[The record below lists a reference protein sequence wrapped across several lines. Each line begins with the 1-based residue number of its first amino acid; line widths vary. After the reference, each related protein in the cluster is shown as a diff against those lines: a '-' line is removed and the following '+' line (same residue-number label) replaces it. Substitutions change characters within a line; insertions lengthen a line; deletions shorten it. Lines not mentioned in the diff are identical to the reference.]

1 METTFQRSAAPS
13 RRSATPFKPGIFA
26 VRGLGTLIVLFW
38 SALVIVPLVVVLSV
52 ALKSPVDLLNNPM
65 GWPSQFVWSNFADA
79 WNNAALGQSL
89 VNSVLITS
97 CTLLGLI
104 VCGAMAA
111 YPLAR
116 FTGPWSQRTYLYFV
130 AGLIVPIQLGLF
142 PLYKEMHDLGLI
154 NTYYGVILL
163 YIAINLPFV
172 IFLYTGFIKTVPRE
186 LEEAALLDG
195 AGPMQTFWMIVFP
208 LLRPVTATVAI
219 TSTLSIWNDFFI
231 PLIFLQRDG
240 MQTLPLAIY
249 NFVGQFNNNWSL
261 IFASVIIS
269 SLPLIVLFLIL
280 QRYFIKGIAAGA
292 VRG

>member
-1 METTFQRSAAPS
+1 MQTIALSKRSLLAL
-13 RRSATPFKPGIFA
+13 KPGFLA
-26 VRGLGTLIVLFW
+26 FRGLALLIVLFW
-38 SALVIVPLVVVLSV
+38 SAMVVIPLVVLLSV

-65 GWPSQFVWSNFADA
+65 GWPARFVWSNFADA
-79 WNNAALGQSL
+79 WNNAALGQAL
-89 VNSVLITS
+89 FNSVLITS
-97 CTLLGLI
+97 ATVLGLI
-104 VCGAMAA
+104 LCGALAA

-116 FTGPWSQRTYLYFV
+116 FVGPWSQRIYLYFV

-142 PLYKEMHDLGLI
+142 PLYKEMHDLQLI

-163 YIAINLPFV
+163 YIAVNLPFV

-195 AGPMQTFWMIVFP
+195 AGPMRTFWWVVFP
-208 LLRPVTATVAI
+208 LLRPATATVAI
-219 TSTLSIWNDFFI
+219 TSALSTWNDFFI

-249 NFVGQFNNNWSL
+249 NFVGQYNNNWSL

-269 SLPLIVLFLIL
+269 SLPLIILFLLL

-292 VRG
+292 LRG

>member
-1 METTFQRSAAPS
+1 MQITLFSK
-13 RRSATPFKPGIFA
+13 RSATSLKPGIFA
-26 VRGLGTLIVLFW
+26 VRGLGLLIVLLW
-38 SALVIVPLVVVLSV
+38 SAAVLIPLAVLVSV
-52 ALKSPVDLLNNPM
+52 ALKSPTDLLNNPI
-65 GWPSQFVWSNFADA
+65 GWPVRFVWSNFVDA
-79 WNNAALGQSL
+79 WNNAGLGQSFL
-89 VNSVLITS
+89 NSVLITG
-97 CTLLGLI
+97 CTLLGLVI
-104 VCGAMAA
+104 FGASAA

-116 FTGPWSQRTYLYFV
+116 VARPWVQRVYTYFV
-130 AGLIVPIQLGLF
+130 AGLIVPFQLGLF
-142 PLYKEMHDLGLI
+142 PLYKEMHDLELI
-154 NTYYGVILL
+154 NTYQGAILL
-163 YIAINLPFV
+163 YIAVNLPFV

-195 AGPMQTFWMIVFP
+195 AGPFRTFWMVVFP

-219 TSTLSIWNDFFI
+219 TSTLSTWNDFFI

-292 VRG
+292 LRG

>member
-1 METTFQRSAAPS
+1 MQIPALPKRTLLPL
-13 RRSATPFKPGIFA
+13 KPGLLAF
-26 VRGLGTLIVLFW
+26 RGAALLVVLFW
-38 SALVIVPLVVVLSV
+38 SAVVVIPLVVLLSV

-65 GWPSQFVWSNFADA
+65 GWPARFVWSNFADA
-79 WNNAALGQSL
+79 WNNAALGQAFF
-89 VNSVLITS
+89 NSVLITGAS
-97 CTLLGLI
+97 VLGLI
-104 VCGAMAA
+104 VCGSLAA

-116 FTGPWSQRTYLYFV
+116 YTGPWSQRTYIYFV

-142 PLYKEMHDLGLI
+142 PLYKEMHDLQLI

-163 YIAINLPFV
+163 YIAVNLPFV

-186 LEEAALLDG
+186 LEEAAVLDG
-195 AGPMQTFWMIVFP
+195 ASPMRIFWLIVFP

-219 TSTLSIWNDFFI
+219 TSALSTWNDFFI

-269 SLPLIVLFLIL
+269 SLPLIALFLIL

-292 VRG
+292 LK

>member
-1 METTFQRSAAPS
+1 M
-13 RRSATPFKPGIFA
+13 PFKPGFLA
-26 VRGLGTLIVLFW
+26 FRGLALLIVLFW
-38 SALVIVPLVVVLSV
+38 SVLVVIPLVVLFSV
-52 ALKSPVDLLNNPM
+52 ALKSPVELLNNPM
-65 GWPSQFVWSNFADA
+65 GWPAHFVWSNFADA
-79 WNNAALGQSL
+79 WNNAALGQAFF
-89 VNSVLITS
+89 NSVLITAAS
-97 CTLLGLI
+97 VLGLI
-104 VCGAMAA
+104 VCGSLAA

-116 FTGPWSQRTYLYFV
+116 YTGTWSQRTYIYFV

-142 PLYKEMHDLGLI
+142 PLYKEMHDLQLI

-163 YIAINLPFV
+163 YIAVNLPFV

-195 AGPMQTFWMIVFP
+195 AGPMQIFRLIVFP

-249 NFVGQFNNNWSL
+249 DFVGQYNNNWSL

-269 SLPLIVLFLIL
+269 SLPLVALFLIL

-292 VRG
+292 LRG

>member
-1 METTFQRSAAPS
+1 MQIPALPKRSLMPL
-13 RRSATPFKPGIFA
+13 KPGFLA
-26 VRGLGTLIVLFW
+26 FRGLALLIVLFW
-38 SALVIVPLVVVLSV
+38 SALVVIPLVVLFSV

-65 GWPSQFVWSNFADA
+65 GWPARFVWSNFADA
-79 WNNAALGQSL
+79 WNNAALGQAL
-89 VNSVLITS
+89 FNSVLITS
-97 CTLLGLI
+97 ATVLGLI
-104 VCGAMAA
+104 VCGSLAA

-116 FTGPWSQRTYLYFV
+116 FIGPWFQRIYIYFV

-142 PLYKEMHDLGLI
+142 PLYKEMHDLQLI

-163 YIAINLPFV
+163 YIAVNLPFV

-195 AGPMQTFWMIVFP
+195 AGPMQTFWLIVFP

-219 TSTLSIWNDFFI
+219 TSALSTWNDFFI
-231 PLIFLQRDG
+231 PLIFLQRSG

-292 VRG
+292 LKG

>member
-1 METTFQRSAAPS
+1 MQIPALPKKFTTPLKPVFLVSRSLALLLV
-13 RRSATPFKPGIFA
+13 I
-26 VRGLGTLIVLFW
+26 FW
-38 SALVIVPLVVVLSV
+38 SALVIIPLVILLSV
-52 ALKSPVDLLNNPM
+52 ALKSPTDLLNNPL
-65 GWPSQFVWSNFADA
+65 GWPAKFIWSNFADA
-79 WNNAALGQSL
+79 WNNAALGQAFF
-89 VNSVLITS
+89 NSVLITS
-97 CTLLGLI
+97 ATVLGLI
-104 VCGAMAA
+104 VCGALAA

-116 FTGPWSQRTYLYFV
+116 FVGPWSQRTYIYFV

-142 PLYKEMHDLGLI
+142 PLYKEMHDLQLI

-172 IFLYTGFIKTVPRE
+172 IFLYTGFIKTIPRE

-195 AGPMQTFWMIVFP
+195 ASPMRTFWMIVFP

-219 TSTLSIWNDFFI
+219 TSALSTWNDFFI

-240 MQTLPLAIY
+240 MQTLPLAIF

-261 IFASVIIS
+261 IFASVVIS
-269 SLPLIVLFLIL
+269 SLPLMVLFLIL

-292 VRG
+292 LK

>member
-1 METTFQRSAAPS
+1 MQTTTLSKRSLMPV
-13 RRSATPFKPGIFA
+13 KPGFLA
-26 VRGLGTLIVLFW
+26 FRGLALLIVLFW
-38 SALVIVPLVVVLSV
+38 SAVVVIPLVVLFSV
-52 ALKSPVDLLNNPM
+52 ALKSPVELLNNPM
-65 GWPSQFVWSNFADA
+65 GWPARFVWSNFADA
-79 WNNAALGQSL
+79 WNNAALGQAL
-89 VNSVLITS
+89 FNSVLITGVS
-97 CTLLGLI
+97 VLGLI
-104 VCGAMAA
+104 LCGSLAA

-116 FTGPWSQRTYLYFV
+116 FGGRWSQRTYIYFV

-142 PLYKEMHDLGLI
+142 PLYKEMHDLQLI

-163 YIAINLPFV
+163 YIAVNLPFV

-195 AGPMQTFWMIVFP
+195 AGPMQTFWLIVFP

-219 TSTLSIWNDFFI
+219 TSALTTWNDFFI

-269 SLPLIVLFLIL
+269 SLPLILLFLIL

-292 VRG
+292 LKG

>member
-1 METTFQRSAAPS
+1 MQIPALP
-13 RRSATPFKPGIFA
+13 RRSWPLRPGLLAF
-26 VRGLGTLIVLFW
+26 RGLALLIVLFW
-38 SALVIVPLVVVLSV
+38 SIAVVIPLMVLLSV
-52 ALKSPVDLLNNPM
+52 ALKSPVELLNNPM
-65 GWPSQFVWSNFADA
+65 GWPAHFVWSNFADA
-79 WNNAALGQSL
+79 WNNAALGQAFF
-89 VNSVLITS
+89 NSVLITAAS
-97 CTLLGLI
+97 VLGLI
-104 VCGAMAA
+104 VCGSLAA

-116 FTGPWSQRTYLYFV
+116 YTGPWSQRTYTYFV

-142 PLYKEMHDLGLI
+142 PLYKEMHDLQLI

-163 YIAINLPFV
+163 YIAVNLPFV
-172 IFLYTGFIKTVPRE
+172 IFLYTGFIKTVPRD
-186 LEEAALLDG
+186 LEEAAVLDG
-195 AGPMQTFWMIVFP
+195 ANPLQIFWLIVFP

-249 NFVGQFNNNWSL
+249 DFVGQFNNNWSL

-292 VRG
+292 LRG

>member
-1 METTFQRSAAPS
+1 M
-13 RRSATPFKPGIFA
+13 
-26 VRGLGTLIVLFW
+26 
-38 SALVIVPLVVVLSV
+38 IVPLIVVLSV
-52 ALKSPVDLLNNPM
+52 AFKSPVELLTNPL
-65 GWPSQFVWSNFADA
+65 GWPIQFLWSNFADA
-79 WNNAALGQSL
+79 WNNASLGQAFF
-89 VNSVLITS
+89 NSILITGI
-97 CTLLGLI
+97 TLVGLI
-104 VCGAMAA
+104 LCGASAA

-116 FTGPWSQRTYLYFV
+116 VANPWFQRIYIYFV

-142 PLYKEMHDLGLI
+142 PLYKEMHDLQLI

-163 YIAINLPFV
+163 YIGINLPFV

-195 AGPMQTFWMIVFP
+195 AGPFRAFWMVVFP

-219 TSTLSIWNDFFI
+219 TSSLSVWNDFFI
-231 PLIFLQRDG
+231 PLIFLQRNG

-269 SLPLIVLFLIL
+269 SLPLIVLYLIL

-292 VRG
+292 LRG

>member
-1 METTFQRSAAPS
+1 MHIPALPQKIARPLNLVVLVSRS
-13 RRSATPFKPGIFA
+13 
-26 VRGLGTLIVLFW
+26 L
-38 SALVIVPLVVVLSV
+38 ALLMVMVGCILVVIPLVVLLSV
-52 ALKSPVDLLNNPM
+52 ALKSPTDLLNNPL
-65 GWPSQFVWSNFADA
+65 GWPAQLVWSNFADA
-79 WNNAALGQSL
+79 WNNAALGQAFF
-89 VNSVLITS
+89 NSVLITS
-97 CTLLGLI
+97 ITLLGLI
-104 VCGAMAA
+104 LCGAMAA

-116 FTGPWSQRTYLYFV
+116 FTGPWSQRIYLYFV
-130 AGLIVPIQLGLF
+130 AGLIVPLQLGLF
-142 PLYKEMHDLGLI
+142 PLYKEMHDLQLI
-154 NTYYGVILL
+154 NTYQGAILL

-195 AGPMQTFWMIVFP
+195 AGPMRIFWLIVFP
-208 LLRPVTATVAI
+208 LLRPVTAAVAI
-219 TSTLSIWNDFFI
+219 TSALSTWNDFFI

-280 QRYFIKGIAAGA
+280 QRYFIK
-292 VRG
+292 

>member
-1 METTFQRSAAPS
+1 METTFQRSATPK
-13 RRSATPFKPGIFA
+13 RSAPPFKPGVLA
-26 VRGLGTLIVLFW
+26 LRGLGGLIVLFW
-38 SALVIVPLVVVLSV
+38 STLVVVPLVILFSV

-65 GWPSQFVWSNFADA
+65 GWPARFVWTNFADA
-79 WNNAALGQSL
+79 WNNAELGQAFF
-89 VNSVLITS
+89 NSVLITS
-97 CTLLGLI
+97 CALLGLI
-104 VCGAMAA
+104 VCGASAA

-116 FTGPWSQRTYLYFV
+116 FTGPWSQRTYTYFV
-130 AGLIVPIQLGLF
+130 AGLIVPFQLGLF

-154 NTYYGVILL
+154 NTYYGAILL
-163 YIAINLPFV
+163 YIAVNLPFV

-195 AGPMQTFWMIVFP
+195 AGPMQTFWLIVFP

-292 VRG
+292 LRT

>member
-1 METTFQRSAAPS
+1 MPLR
-13 RRSATPFKPGIFA
+13 PGFLA
-26 VRGLGTLIVLFW
+26 FRGMASLIVLFW
-38 SALVIVPLVVVLSV
+38 SVVVIIPLLVLFSV
-52 ALKSPVDLLNNPM
+52 ALKSPVELLNNPM
-65 GWPSQFVWSNFADA
+65 GWPEQFVWSNFADA
-79 WNNAALGQSL
+79 WNNAALGQAFF
-89 VNSVLITS
+89 NSVLITAFS
-97 CTLLGLI
+97 VLGLI
-104 VCGAMAA
+104 LCGSLAA

-116 FTGPWSQRTYLYFV
+116 YTGPWSQRTYIYFV

-142 PLYKEMHDLGLI
+142 PLYKEMHDLQLI

-163 YIAINLPFV
+163 YIAVNLPFV
-172 IFLYTGFIKTVPRE
+172 IFLYTGFIKTVPRD

-195 AGPMQTFWMIVFP
+195 AGPMQIFWLIVFP
-208 LLRPVTATVAI
+208 LLRPVTATVTI

-249 NFVGQFNNNWSL
+249 DFVGQYNNNWSL

-269 SLPLIVLFLIL
+269 SLPLVVLFLFL

-292 VRG
+292 LRG

>member
-1 METTFQRSAAPS
+1 M
-13 RRSATPFKPGIFA
+13 
-26 VRGLGTLIVLFW
+26 LIVLFW
-38 SALVIVPLVVVLSV
+38 SIAVVIPLMVLLSV
-52 ALKSPVDLLNNPM
+52 ALKSPVELLNNPM
-65 GWPSQFVWSNFADA
+65 GWPAHFVWSNFADA
-79 WNNAALGQSL
+79 WNNAALGQAFF
-89 VNSVLITS
+89 NSVLITAAS
-97 CTLLGLI
+97 VLGLI
-104 VCGAMAA
+104 VCGSLAA

-116 FTGPWSQRTYLYFV
+116 YTGPWSQRTYTYFV

-142 PLYKEMHDLGLI
+142 PLYKEMHDLQLI

-163 YIAINLPFV
+163 YIAVNLPFV
-172 IFLYTGFIKTVPRE
+172 IFLYTGFIKTVPRD
-186 LEEAALLDG
+186 LEEAAVLDG
-195 AGPMQTFWMIVFP
+195 ANPLQIFWLIVFP

-249 NFVGQFNNNWSL
+249 DFVGQFNNNWSL

-292 VRG
+292 LRG

>member
-1 METTFQRSAAPS
+1 MQIPALSKKFAAPLNPVFLVS
-13 RRSATPFKPGIFA
+13 RSLALLVVI
-26 VRGLGTLIVLFW
+26 FW
-38 SALVIVPLVVVLSV
+38 SALVVIPLVVLLSV
-52 ALKSPVDLLNNPM
+52 ALKSPVDLLNNPL
-65 GWPSQFVWSNFADA
+65 GWPAQFIWSNFADA
-79 WNNAALGQSL
+79 WNNAALGQAL
-89 VNSVLITS
+89 INSVLITS
-97 CTLLGLI
+97 ATLLGLI
-104 VCGAMAA
+104 ICGALAA

-116 FTGPWSQRTYLYFV
+116 FTGPWSQRTYIYFV

-142 PLYKEMHDLGLI
+142 PLYKEMHDLQLI

-163 YIAINLPFV
+163 YIAVNLPFV

-195 AGPMQTFWMIVFP
+195 ADPMRTFWLIVFP

-219 TSTLSIWNDFFI
+219 TSALSTWNDFFI

-240 MQTLPLAIY
+240 MQTLPLAIF

-261 IFASVIIS
+261 IFASVVIS
-269 SLPLIVLFLIL
+269 SLPLMVLFLIL

-292 VRG
+292 LK

>member
-1 METTFQRSAAPS
+1 MQVPVLS
-13 RRSATPFKPGIFA
+13 RKSATQMHPVVLVSKSLA
-26 VRGLGTLIVLFW
+26 LLIVLFW
-38 SALVIVPLVVVLSV
+38 SALVIVPLIVLLSV
-52 ALKSPVDLLNNPM
+52 ALKSPTDLLNNPL
-65 GWPSQFVWSNFADA
+65 GWPAQFLWSNFADA
-79 WNNAALGQSL
+79 WNNAALGQAL

-97 CTLLGLI
+97 ITLLGLI

-116 FTGPWSQRTYLYFV
+116 FTGSWSQRTYLYFV
-130 AGLIVPIQLGLF
+130 AGLIVPLQLGLF
-142 PLYKEMHDLGLI
+142 PLYKEMHDLGFI
-154 NTYYGVILL
+154 NTYHGVILL

-219 TSTLSIWNDFFI
+219 TSALSVWNDFFI

-249 NFVGQFNNNWSL
+249 NFVGQFNDNWSL

-292 VRG
+292 LRG

>member
-1 METTFQRSAAPS
+1 M
-13 RRSATPFKPGIFA
+13 GLA
-26 VRGLGTLIVLFW
+26 VLMVLFG
-38 SALVIVPLVVVLSV
+38 SILVIVPLIVLLSV
-52 ALKSPVDLLNNPM
+52 ALKSPVELLNNPL
-65 GWPSQFVWSNFADA
+65 GWPEQFLWSNFARA
-79 WNNAALGQSL
+79 WNNASLGQAFF
-89 VNSVLITS
+89 NSVLITS
-97 CTLLGLI
+97 VTLLGLI
-104 VCGAMAA
+104 VFGALAA

-116 FTGPWSQRTYLYFV
+116 FTGPWSQRIYLYFV

-142 PLYKEMHDLGLI
+142 PLYKEMHDLELI
-154 NTYYGVILL
+154 NTYHGAILL

-195 AGPMQTFWMIVFP
+195 AGPLRTFWLVVFP

-219 TSTLSIWNDFFI
+219 TSALSTWNDFFI

-240 MQTLPLAIY
+240 MQTLPLAVF
-249 NFVGQFNNNWSL
+249 NFVGQYNNNWAL

-269 SLPLIVLFLIL
+269 SIPLVVIFLVL

-292 VRG
+292 LRG

>member
-1 METTFQRSAAPS
+1 MQTPVLLKK
-13 RRSATPFKPGIFA
+13 SATPLKPGLLA
-26 VRGLGTLIVLFW
+26 SRGVALLIVLLW
-38 SALVIVPLVVVLSV
+38 SALVVIPLLVLLSV
-52 ALKSPVDLLNNPM
+52 ALKSPTDLLNNPL
-65 GWPSQFVWSNFADA
+65 GWPAQFVWSNFVDA
-79 WNNAALGQSL
+79 WNNAALGQAFL
-89 VNSVLITS
+89 NSVLITAV
-97 CTLLGLI
+97 TLLGLI
-104 VCGAMAA
+104 LCGAMAA

-116 FTGPWSQRTYLYFV
+116 FTGPWSQRIYLYFV

-142 PLYKEMHDLGLI
+142 PLYKEMHDLQLI
-154 NTYYGVILL
+154 NTYQGAILL

-195 AGPMQTFWMIVFP
+195 AGPMRTFWMIVFP

-219 TSTLSIWNDFFI
+219 TSALSTWNDFFI

-249 NFVGQFNNNWSL
+249 NFVGQYNNNWSL

-269 SLPLIVLFLIL
+269 SLPLIVIFLIL

-292 VRG
+292 LRG

>member
-1 METTFQRSAAPS
+1 MQTRILLKKSAMPL
-13 RRSATPFKPGIFA
+13 KPA
-26 VRGLGTLIVLFW
+26 LLASRGLALLVVLLW
-38 SALVIVPLVVVLSV
+38 SALVIIPLTVLLSV
-52 ALKSPVDLLNNPM
+52 ALKSPTDLLNNPL
-65 GWPSQFVWSNFADA
+65 GWPTQFVWSNFVDA
-79 WNNAALGQSL
+79 WNNASLGQAFF
-89 VNSVLITS
+89 NSVLITS
-97 CTLLGLI
+97 VTLLGLI
-104 VCGAMAA
+104 LCGAMAA

-116 FTGPWSQRTYLYFV
+116 FTGPWSQRIYLYFV

-142 PLYKEMHDLGLI
+142 PLYKEMHDLQLI
-154 NTYYGVILL
+154 NTYQGAILL
-163 YIAINLPFV
+163 YIAANLPFV

-195 AGPMQTFWMIVFP
+195 ADPIRTFWLIVFP

-219 TSTLSIWNDFFI
+219 TSTLSTWNDFFI

-249 NFVGQFNNNWSL
+249 DFVGQYNNNWSL

-269 SLPLIVLFLIL
+269 SLPLVALFLIL

-292 VRG
+292 LRG

>member
-1 METTFQRSAAPS
+1 MQTRISLKKSAPPLNPGSIAS
-13 RRSATPFKPGIFA
+13 R
-26 VRGLGTLIVLFW
+26 VLSLLLVLLW
-38 SALVIVPLVVVLSV
+38 SALVVIPLIVLLSV
-52 ALKSPVDLLNNPM
+52 ALKSPTDLLNNPL
-65 GWPSQFVWSNFADA
+65 GWPTRFVWSNFADA
-79 WNNAALGQSL
+79 WNNAALGQAFF
-89 VNSVLITS
+89 NSVLITGV
-97 CTLLGLI
+97 TLVGLI
-104 VCGAMAA
+104 LFGAMAA

-116 FTGPWSQRTYLYFV
+116 FTGPWSQRIYLYFV

-142 PLYKEMHDLGLI
+142 PLYKEMHDLQLI
-154 NTYYGVILL
+154 NTYHGAILL
-163 YIAINLPFV
+163 YIAVNLPFV

-195 AGPMQTFWMIVFP
+195 ADPIRTFWLIVFP

-219 TSTLSIWNDFFI
+219 TSALSTWNDFFI

-249 NFVGQFNNNWSL
+249 NFVGQYNNNWSL

-269 SLPLIVLFLIL
+269 SLPLIVIFLVL

-292 VRG
+292 LRG

>member
-1 METTFQRSAAPS
+1 M
-13 RRSATPFKPGIFA
+13 PFKPGFLA
-26 VRGLGTLIVLFW
+26 FRGLALLIVLFW
-38 SALVIVPLVVVLSV
+38 SVLVVIPLVVLFSV
-52 ALKSPVDLLNNPM
+52 ALKSPVELLNNPM
-65 GWPSQFVWSNFADA
+65 GWPAHFVWSNFADA
-79 WNNAALGQSL
+79 WNNAALGQAL
-89 VNSVLITS
+89 VNSALITS

-186 LEEAALLDG
+186 LDEAALLDG
-195 AGPMQTFWMIVFP
+195 AGPLQTFWMIVFP
-208 LLRPVTATVAI
+208 LLRPVTATVVI

-269 SLPLIVLFLIL
+269 SLPLIVLFLLL

>member
-1 METTFQRSAAPS
+1 MQIPALSQK
-13 RRSATPFKPGIFA
+13 SATPLKPGFLA
-26 VRGLGTLIVLFW
+26 SRGLALLIVIVW
-38 SALVIVPLVVVLSV
+38 SVLVIVPLLVLLSV
-52 ALKSPVDLLNNPM
+52 ALKSPTDLLNNPI
-65 GWPSQFVWSNFADA
+65 GWPAQFVWSNFVDA
-79 WNNAALGQSL
+79 WNNASLGQAFI
-89 VNSVLITS
+89 NSVLITGF
-97 CTLLGLI
+97 TLVGLI
-104 VCGAMAA
+104 VCGSLAA

-116 FTGPWSQRTYLYFV
+116 FTGPWSQRIYIYFV

-142 PLYKEMHDLGLI
+142 PLYKEMHDLQLI
-154 NTYYGVILL
+154 NTYYGAILL
-163 YIAINLPFV
+163 YIAVNLPFV

-195 AGPMQTFWMIVFP
+195 ASPLRTFWVIVFP

-219 TSTLSIWNDFFI
+219 TSALSTWNDFFI

-249 NFVGQFNNNWSL
+249 NFVGQYNNNWSL

-292 VRG
+292 LRG